1 MTTDDRAAASPE
13 SSLRRELGV
22 FLGVVVV
29 INATIGTG
37 IFKVPAKVAR
47 LSGSMGAAL
56 AMWAVGALIS
66 LAGALSLAET
76 AAALP
81 RTGGLYEHLRRA
93 YGPRSAFLL
102 AWTRMVLLLPAA
114 VGSFARLAAE
124 SLQSLRG
131 APTDRAAETAI
142 AIAVIAACAALNLTG
157 VRTSA
162 RQQAVVTGAKF
173 VGVAMLGVMGLLCAL
188 PAGGV
193 VVPEPAPALPFA
205 REVTLGGCFGALVS
219 VMWAYDGWA
228 DLSSLSGEVRDP
240 GRSLPRALIAGTLAI
255 AAVYLL
261 ANVGYA
267 RVLGLEGLRRAG
279 TGDRMAASLLAQAAL
294 GAPGRV
300 ALSALVLVSCV
311 GACMN
316 SLLTGP
322 RVFVPIAADGEFP
335 RALGAVSARTGTPT
349 TAVVVSAGLG
359 ALYVSFHSFEQLT
372 DAFVAGMFPFYMLG
386 VGAVFVLRRRE
397 PGLHRPFRVPGYPV
411 VPMVFLAGAA
421 ALLWGAAQDVDRTA
435 WYAFALMLLGLPA
448 RELFVRARRRGAR

>member
-1 MTTDDRAAASPE
+1 MTPTSPE

-22 FLGVVVV
+22 FLGMAVVV
-29 INATIGTG
+29 NATIGTG

-47 LSGSMGAAL
+47 LSGSVGAAL
-56 AMWAVGALIS
+56 AMWGVGALIA

-76 AAALP
+76 SAAIP

-93 YGPRSAFLL
+93 YGPRTAFLL

-131 APTDRAAETAI
+131 ASPDRGAETLLAVS
-142 AIAVIAACAALNLTG
+142 VIAACAAFNLTG

-162 RQQAVVTGAKF
+162 RQQAAVTTAKF
-173 VGVAMLGVMGLLCAL
+173 LGVASLGAMGLLCAL
-188 PAGGV
+188 PPGGV
-193 VVPEPAPALPFA
+193 VVAAPTPPMPFA
-205 REVTLGGCFGALVS
+205 HEVTAAGCFGALVS
-219 VMWAYDGWA
+219 IMWAYDGWA

-240 GRSLPRALIAGTLAI
+240 GRSLPRALVAGTAGI

-261 ANVGYA
+261 ANLGYA
-267 RVLGLEGLRRAG
+267 RVLGLEGLRRAT
-279 TGDRMAASLLAQAAL
+279 TGDHMAASILAQAAL

-311 GACMN
+311 GACLN

-335 RALGAVSARTGTPT
+335 RALGAVSPRTGTPT
-349 TAVVVSAGLG
+349 TAVIASAALGVV
-359 ALYVSFHSFEQLT
+359 YVSFKSFEQLT
-372 DAFVAGMFPFYMLG
+372 DAFVLGMAPFYALG
-386 VGAVFVLRRRE
+386 VGAVIVLRRRE
-397 PGLHRPFRVPGYPV
+397 PALPRPFRVPGYPV
-411 VPMVFLAGAA
+411 VPLVFLGGMA
-421 ALLWGAAQDVDRTA
+421 ALVWGAAQSADRTL
-435 WYAFALMLLGLPA
+435 WQALSIVLLGLPVRA
-448 RELFVRARRRGAR
+448 WFVRAAQRA